1 MLKFGETE
9 DQLAT
14 RIMLYE
20 RLQAA
25 EGKRKQLP
33 CDARPWGERLTMEP
47 KPERVLNELK
57 KRKEASAHQLGNALH
72 MSTRDVSAQI
82 QKLIKLK
89 RVARTRIEYI
99 RHGHARFRTYFYTAL

>member
-1 MLKFGETE
+1 MLKNGETE

-25 EGKRKQLP
+25 TGKRKQLP
-33 CDARPWGERLTMEP
+33 CDTRPWGERLTMEP

-57 KRKEASAHQLGNALH
+57 KHKEASAHQIGDALA

-89 RVARTRIEYI
+89 RVARTRVEYI
-99 RHGHARFRTYFYTAL
+99 RHGHARFRTYFYKAI

>member
-14 RIMLYE
+14 RIILFE

-25 EGKRKQLP
+25 NGKRKQLP

-57 KRKEASAHQLGNALH
+57 KRKEASAHQLGDALH

-89 RVARTRIEYI
+89 CVARTRIEYV
-99 RHGHARFRTYFYTAL
+99 RHGHARFRTYFYKVL